1 MSINP
6 QFENYRYVGET
17 CRLKGQSVVECRLPG
32 SEIGSVLAVETKVV
46 VGDCACV
53 DGEVHYGGKVLL
65 CIVYED
71 AERNVC
77 RVERG
82 AEFFHKVEG
91 KEVTPAC
98 FAKAC
103 LTADGARWRRE
114 GSGLYLSVVVDA
126 ELTVYGSRQ
135 IEYLTGGD
143 GLIVKQGAA
152 TICKTVCVSGEMEG
166 EDEFTADYVGDV
178 LLHSETAVVHSARA
192 AAGQMEVEGE
202 LVVGICV
209 LKSADALLSYE
220 RLIPFRMQI
229 PCEEAFGHVQ
239 VEAKVCVKSAH
250 LTAGT
255 DEDKNVSKMLLSYCL
270 AADCKLHTKEEL
282 SLAQDAFSTTREIS
296 VKMQKDEGMYLTNVE
311 KCVERIS
318 GKALLSTN
326 GDGEFALQAAL
337 RPRAELT
344 LKKTANGYEAEG
356 AILAD
361 VLTKGEGGYRCVE
374 LSLPF
379 LFPLPYREEVIE
391 ADYAVCAVNVR
402 RNAAGETE
410 AEATLKLCV
419 RCYERLE
426 WAYVNEVV
434 EGAAFA
440 ENTSAFSVFML
451 KADEELW
458 EVAKRLRCS
467 PEQLKKTNPDL
478 TFPVKEEQKIYVYR
492 QIV

>member
-6 QFENYRYVGET
+6 QFENYRYVGEV

-46 VGDCACV
+46 AGDCACV

-71 AERNVC
+71 SERNVC

-82 AEFFHKVEG
+82 AEFFHKAQG
-91 KEVTPAC
+91 KEVSPAC
-98 FAKAC
+98 FAKAV
-103 LTADGARWRRE
+103 LTADGAKWRRE

-126 ELTVYGSRQ
+126 DLTVYGGRQ

-143 GLIVKQGAA
+143 GLIVKQGVE
-152 TICKTVCVSGEMEG
+152 TICKTVCVSGETEG

-178 LLHSETAVVHSARA
+178 LLHSENAVVHSAKA
-192 AAGQMEVEGE
+192 SAGQIEIEGE
-202 LVVGICV
+202 LIVGICV
-209 LKSADALLSYE
+209 LKSADSLLSYE

-229 PCEEAFGHVQ
+229 PCEDAFGHVQ
-239 VEAKVCVKSAH
+239 VGARVSVKSAH

-255 DEDKNVSKMLLSYCL
+255 DEDKNVSKMVLSYCL

-282 SLAQDAFSTTREIS
+282 SLVQDAFCTTAEIA
-296 VKMQKDEGMYLTNVE
+296 VKMQKDGGMYLTNVE
-311 KCVERIS
+311 KHVERIS
-318 GKALLSTN
+318 GKALLST
-326 GDGEFALQAAL
+326 GGEGEFALQAAL

-344 LKKTANGYEAEG
+344 LKKTATGYEAEG
-356 AILAD
+356 AVLAD
-361 VLTKGEGGYRCVE
+361 VLMKGEGGYRCVE

-379 LFPLPYREEVIE
+379 VFALPYLAENIE
-391 ADYAVCAVNVR
+391 ADCAVCGVNVR
-402 RNAAGETE
+402 RNANGEVE

-419 RCYERLE
+419 RCYEQLQ
-426 WAYVNEVV
+426 WAYVNEVS
-434 EGAAFA
+434 EGAAYE

-467 PEQLKKTNPDL
+467 PEQLKKSNPNL
-478 TFPVKEEQKIYVYR
+478 TFPVKDGQKIYVYR